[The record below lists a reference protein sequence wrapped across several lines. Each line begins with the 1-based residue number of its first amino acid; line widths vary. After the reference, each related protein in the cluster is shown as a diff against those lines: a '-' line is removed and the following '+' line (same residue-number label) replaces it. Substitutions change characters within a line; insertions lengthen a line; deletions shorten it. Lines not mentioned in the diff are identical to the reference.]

1 MNDSSSFAKLIHA
14 VVRGETVVVSRMVAK
29 SPDLATMHSAAGA
42 TRQDTVKP
50 MLASGLFLAGTASD
64 VRDEFVRQW
73 RELPAEYVV
82 VIYHYAQQ
90 PKDSVIEELRQFMR
104 EVKPA
109 LDDVL
114 RERWAGAAPA
124 EAELRA

>member
-1 MNDSSSFAKLIHA
+1 
-14 VVRGETVVVSRMVAK
+14 
-29 SPDLATMHSAAGA
+29 
-42 TRQDTVKP
+42 
-50 MLASGLFLAGTASD
+50 
-64 VRDEFVRQW
+64 VRQW

-124 EAELRA
+124 AAELHA

>member
-1 MNDSSSFAKLIHA
+1 
-14 VVRGETVVVSRMVAK
+14 
-29 SPDLATMHSAAGA
+29 
-42 TRQDTVKP
+42 

-109 LDDVL
+109 LDEVL
-114 RERWAGAAPA
+114 RERWAGGAPA
-124 EAELRA
+124 EAELRAA

>member
-1 MNDSSSFAKLIHA
+1 
-14 VVRGETVVVSRMVAK
+14 
-29 SPDLATMHSAAGA
+29 
-42 TRQDTVKP
+42 
-50 MLASGLFLAGTASD
+50 MLASGLFVAGSASD
-64 VRDEFVRQW
+64 VREEFVRQW

-90 PKDSVIEELRQFMR
+90 PKESVIEELRQFMR

-114 RERWAGAAPA
+114 HEQWLGSPAAEV
-124 EAELRA
+124 EARA